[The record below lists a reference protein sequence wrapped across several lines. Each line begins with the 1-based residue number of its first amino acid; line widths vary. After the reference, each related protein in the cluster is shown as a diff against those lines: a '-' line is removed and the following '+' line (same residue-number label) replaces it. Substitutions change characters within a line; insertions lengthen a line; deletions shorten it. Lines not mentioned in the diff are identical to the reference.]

1 MLLSSGLPAL
11 IKGNGLLTYSRL
23 DGSQAESVLDVSCLS
38 KEIK

>member
-1 MLLSSGLPAL
+1 MFLSSGLPAL

-23 DGSQAESVLDVSCLS
+23 DGSQAEVLDVPCLS